1 MTDGIFTSVQSKAR
15 LPDAR
20 KGVTATGHIV
30 EYLSLLIYGV
40 QDTASR
46 GVVLGF
52 VAFVALFLAPVTYAL
67 YAGRTRLRRV
77 WRH

>member
-1 MTDGIFTSVQSKAR
+1 MTDGIFTSAQSKTR
-15 LPDAR
+15 VPDAR

-30 EYLSLLIYGV
+30 EYLLLLVSGV
-40 QDTASR
+40 QGTA
-46 GVVLGF
+46 GQGAMLGF